1 MPINLNSYR
10 AIETGLFVRIPVDYY
25 RASAGDTPSS
35 QVLRFSD
42 YRGTVSIDGESY
54 QGLGK
59 LLGITS
65 TTSELKGSTSS
76 VTISISGIP
85 NTSISEIIN
94 SRLKGCPVKIY
105 RVVFDPVT
113 GNKLNISGNPAGR
126 FFGIISNYSLEE
138 DYNVDTRTS
147 TNTISIICSSNMGFL
162 ENKISGRKTNPES
175 MKRFYPTDLS
185 MDRVPNLVG
194 ANFNFG
200 APK

>member
-1 MPINLNSYR
+1 MPIDLSSYTSV
-10 AIETGLFVRIPVDYY
+10 ETGLFVRIEVDYY
-25 RASAGDTPSS
+25 KTAPGDTPTST
-35 QVLRFSD
+35 VLRFSD
-42 YRGTVSIDGESY
+42 YRGTVTIDSESY
-54 QGLGK
+54 VGLGR

-76 VTISISGIP
+76 VTITISGIP
-85 NTSISEIIN
+85 DSSIAEIIN
-94 SRLKGCPVKIY
+94 SRMKGCPIKIY

-113 GNKLNISGNPAGR
+113 GTKLAITGNPAGR

-138 DYNVDTRTS
+138 DYNIDQRTG
-147 TNTISIICSSNMGFL
+147 TNTISLICSSNMGFL

-175 MKRFYPTDLS
+175 MKRFYPTDVS

>member
-1 MPINLNSYR
+1 MTINLNSYR
-10 AIETGLFVRIPVDYY
+10 AIETGLFVRIEVDYY
-25 RASAGDTPSS
+25 KAAVGDTPTST
-35 QVLRFSD
+35 VLRFSD

-59 LLGITS
+59 LLNIS
-65 TTSELKGSTSS
+65 ATTSELKGSTSS

-94 SRLKGCPVKIY
+94 SRMKGCPIKIY
-105 RVVFDPVT
+105 RMVFDPVT

-126 FFGIISNYSLEE
+126 FFGIVNNYSLEE
-138 DYNVDTRTS
+138 DYNLETRTS
-147 TNTISIICSSNMGFL
+147 TNTISMICSSNMEFL
-162 ENKISGRKTNPES
+162 QNKISGRKTNPES
-175 MKRFYPTDLS
+175 MKRFYPTDVS